1 MLKINIINNIEPI
14 RKILRLHKLLVTF
27 LLIIVSQ
34 AMNAKGS
41 GRLFS
46 SDEVISLELR
56 TDFKS
61 ILKTMSDT
69 PEYHEGELVYLDENN
84 ENVKLNIKVMAR
96 GNFRRNPDYCSFPPL
111 FINFKK
117 GEVKETLFDS
127 QNKLKLVTPCQDEK
141 EVIEEY
147 LIYKLYNEVTDFSFR
162 VRLVKVLYYDTATE
176 KKLFERYSFFIEDK
190 DHVAE
195 RNGAV
200 ARDTFLTPFD
210 IDQENFKK
218 MAFFQY
224 IIGNRDWYVSSR
236 KNIVIMQPEDP
247 MLKPV
252 AVPYDFDLSG
262 FVDAYYSKPQGVP
275 EHLLKDKRIYK
286 GICYSEEEF
295 NEIFSFYTQ
304 LKPRFESV
312 INNTSLVSKSDK
324 KQMLRYIDHFYTVI
338 RNRNMIESEFLSSCE
353 TKKTYNIAEK

>member
-1 MLKINIINNIEPI
+1 MSTTNNIIKTISNHRIF
-14 RKILRLHKLLVTF
+14 RLYSLITCLLLMV
-27 LLIIVSQ
+27 LSPAIS
-34 AMNAKGS
+34 AKGS
-41 GRLFS
+41 GKLFTT
-46 SDEVISLELR
+46 DEVITLELR

-61 ILKTMSDT
+61 ILKTMSGT
-69 PEYHEGELVYLDENN
+69 PEYHEGELVYLDDNN
-84 ENVKLNIKVMAR
+84 RQVKLDIKVMAR

-117 GEVKETLFDS
+117 SEVKKTLFDS
-127 QNKLKLVTPCQDEK
+127 QDKLKLVTPCQDEK

-147 LIYKLYNEVTDFSFR
+147 LIYKMYNEVTDFSFR
-162 VRLVKVLYYDTATE
+162 VRLVNVLYFDTATG

-190 DHVAE
+190 DQVAA
-195 RNGAV
+195 RNGYV
-200 ARDTFLTPFD
+200 ARDTFVTPFD

-236 KNIVIMQPEDP
+236 KNIVIMEPEDP
-247 MLKPV
+247 SLKPV

-262 FVDAYYSKPQGVP
+262 FVDAYYSKPSGVP
-275 EHLLKDKRIYK
+275 NHLLKEKRIYK

-295 NEIFSFYTQ
+295 NEIFSFYKE
-304 LKPRFESV
+304 LKPRFEAV
-312 INNTSLVSKSDK
+312 INNTNLISKADK
-324 KQMLRYIDHFYTVI
+324 KQLLRYIDHFYTVI
-338 RNRNMIESEFLSSCE
+338 QNRNLIESEFLSVCE